1 MIGSFTRFIRK
12 SIFAFLPM
20 LMFSS
25 NVQAAKWNNDTDARL
40 PQSSRRV
47 VMMGNSITEYWQ
59 WHDVN
64 NHKEFFTENG
74 ALDRGIAAEKTP
86 SMVNRF
92 QKDVINM
99 HPLVCVIAGGV
110 NDLNAGT
117 SVDDVYANNVKMAE
131 MAIKAGIKPIMAT
144 INPSGWSKSTV
155 DKYRQYNTKIKKWC
169 ADNGYSFC
177 NYFDALKMSDTE
189 YNEMKPEYRGRENHS
204 DHLHPSRAGYLVME
218 GVLIPLIEM
227 NIWQNGNYE
236 AEHAVKAGAKISDV
250 TETGASNKS
259 AVNIYGNTDSLHL
272 GYVTQKAESYD
283 FTVTYK
289 ADNDFSLRIIVNRQA
304 YIIKCG
310 NTGDKFSAIT
320 IPLELKKGY
329 NTISVTTEDNKVT
342 IDKFTIKDNYQYLAE
357 AYKIGEMF
365 PSYSILGDSFSTFKG
380 YLDTG
385 GVNDNG
391 TWYPNDDIQKV
402 EQTWWWKFQEMVGA
416 SLKQNNSISGS
427 CVSYIGLNHSG
438 TVKTPSFVNRVTKM
452 KQGADLIIIEG
463 GTNDKNTA
471 NMLGSYKWDGFTDDD
486 PNYKYFRPALAYV
499 VSTLR
504 VQHPDAVL
512 VFMMNDALPNEMKA
526 SIRTIMDHYGMPTF
540 EMRDIPKYQGG
551 GASGVHPTE
560 NGMTM
565 IAEQLAKFLI
575 DYIKNIGTTDI
586 EAEKAEFIGSPEI
599 KNDTQSSGSKTVGNI
614 GNGNWLKFNVT
625 QKTSG
630 IYNLQVFCMS
640 KEDKNVTI
648 KVNDEEPVTVL
659 SKGNGVGNKV
669 RYGVD
674 TLIVN
679 VNLTAGENTILIGS
693 EHEDCPYIDKITVR
707 HGFVPTGIK
716 EIIADDKT
724 NNQNQTNDIAAN
736 NETYNL
742 AGQRIK
748 PGYKGLVIRNK
759 RKFLVK

>member
-1 MIGSFTRFIRK
+1 MIETVIKFVSK
-12 SIFAFLPM
+12 PMLALLPM
-20 LMFSS
+20 LLLCG
-25 NVQAAKWNNDTDARL
+25 NAKAAKWNNDTDGRL

-59 WHDVN
+59 WHEVN

-74 ALDRGIAAEKTP
+74 ALDRGIAAEITS
-86 SMVNRF
+86 SMLNRF
-92 QKDVINM
+92 QNDVINM

-110 NDLNAGT
+110 NDLNANV
-117 SVDDVYANNVKMAE
+117 SVDEVYANNVKMAE
-131 MAIKAGIKPIMAT
+131 MAVKAGIRPIMAT
-144 INPSGWSKSTV
+144 INPSGWGKSTV

-177 NYFDALKMSDTE
+177 NYFDALKMSDTD
-189 YNEMKPEYRGRENHS
+189 YNEMKPEYRGRVDNS

-227 NIWQNGNYE
+227 NVWKNGNYE
-236 AEHAVKAGAKISDV
+236 AEHAVKAGSSVADV
-250 TETGASNKS
+250 TETGASNNS
-259 AVNIYGNTDSLHL
+259 AVNICGSTDSLHL
-272 GYVTQKAESYD
+272 GYVTQKAASYD

-289 ADNDFSLRIIVNRQA
+289 ADNDFGLRIIVNKQA
-304 YIIKCG
+304 FIIKCG
-310 NTGDKFSAIT
+310 NTGGKFSAIT
-320 IPLELKKGY
+320 VPLELNKGY
-329 NTISVTTEDNKVT
+329 NTISVTTENAKVMV
-342 IDKFTIKDNYQYLAE
+342 DKFGIKDNYQYLAD

-365 PSYSILGDSFSTFKG
+365 PFYSILGDSFSTFKG

-385 GVNDNG
+385 GVNDDG

-402 EQTWWWKFQEMVGA
+402 EQTWWWKFQDLVGS

-438 TVKTPSFVNRVTKM
+438 TVRTPSFVNRVTKM
-452 KQGADLIIIEG
+452 KKGADLIIIEG

-486 PNYKYFRPALAYV
+486 PDYKYFRPALAYV
-499 VSTLR
+499 ISTLR

-512 VFMMNDALPNEMKA
+512 VFMMNDALPNEMKT
-526 SIRTIMDHYGMPTF
+526 SIRTIMEHYGMPTF

-565 IAEQLAKFLI
+565 IAEQFAQFLI
-575 DYIKNIGTTDI
+575 DYIKNIGTTDM
-586 EAEKAEFIGSPEI
+586 EAEDAEFIGSPEI
-599 KNDTQSSGSKTVGNI
+599 KKDPQGSGAKTVGNI

-630 IYNLQVFCMS
+630 MYNLKVSCMA
-640 KEDKNVTI
+640 KDDKNVTI
-648 KVNDEEPVTVL
+648 KVNDDEAMTVL
-659 SKGNGVGNKV
+659 AKGNGIGDKV
-669 RYGVD
+669 RNGVD

-679 VNLTAGENTILIGS
+679 VNLSAGENTILIGS
-693 EHEDCPYIDKITVR
+693 ENEDCPFIDKITIR

-716 EIIADDKT
+716 EIIADGNKT
-724 NNQNQTNDIAAN
+724 GYTHDIAAN
-736 NETYNL
+736 DEAYNL
-742 AGQRIK
+742 AEQRIR

-759 RKFLVK
+759 RKFIVK